1 MVHFAGGSQ
10 KSTDKGGKPQ
20 IIQIVKKTKICT
32 FFSIKL
38 KDYRG

>member
-20 IIQIVKKTKICT
+20 IIQIVKRQK
-32 FFSIKL
+32 FALSSVL
-38 KDYRG
+38 N